1 VGSLDT
7 TNPIGGPALPEIPPI
22 PIGALAVGLC
32 DLFQRA
38 GDLPAP
44 SSVSIYG
51 GIECMSLQFEPKPAS
66 AKAIASWARRFG
78 SVVDISTKTRGT
90 VSGGRERWV
99 KTRFDWYGV
108 AVDAFAHIPLT

>member
-1 VGSLDT
+1 MGSLDI
-7 TNPIGGPALPEIPPI
+7 TNPISGPALPEVPPI

-32 DLFQRA
+32 DLFQHA

-44 SSVSIYG
+44 SSASIYG
-51 GIECMSLQFEPKPAS
+51 GIECMTLQFEPKPAS

-78 SVVDISTKTRGT
+78 GVVDISTKTRGT

-108 AVDAFAHIPLT
+108 DVDAFAHIPLT

>member
-1 VGSLDT
+1 MGSLDT
-7 TNPIGGPALPEIPPI
+7 NDPMSGPALPELPPI

-44 SSVSIYG
+44 SCLAVYG
-51 GIECMSLQFEPKPAS
+51 GTEHITLQFDPKPAS

-78 SVVDISTKTRGT
+78 GVVDINTRKRGT
-90 VSGGRERWV
+90 TSGGPERWV
-99 KTRFDWYGV
+99 RTEFDWYGV
-108 AVDAFAHIPLT
+108 RVDAFAHIPLT